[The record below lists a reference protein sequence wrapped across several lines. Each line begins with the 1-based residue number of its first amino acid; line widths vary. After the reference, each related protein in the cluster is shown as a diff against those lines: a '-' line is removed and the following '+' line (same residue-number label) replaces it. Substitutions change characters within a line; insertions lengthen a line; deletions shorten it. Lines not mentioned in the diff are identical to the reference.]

1 MSLGTTTWKKRNED
15 KLLTLLRAAKE
26 LNFYKPDII
35 HIGPGGA
42 VNFMTDLLPEGQKEN
57 WTSTEK
63 AKRIFTKAIETS
75 IRHTNLFALN
85 CPELH
90 NLLYTLADLQPNKI
104 YVFDLEK
111 KVVEAASKLSN
122 YNGFK
127 IPVQSQI
134 INIETQKINMQAEI
148 VVAYNVLNRVNNIE
162 GALKTICAVV
172 KQGGLLSINHEFD
185 AHDFQKIEKEL
196 YRKV

>member
-15 KLLTLLRAAKE
+15 KLLKLLHAAKE
-26 LNFYKPDII
+26 FNFYKPDII
-35 HIGPGGA
+35 HIGPGGG
-42 VNFMTDLLPEGQKEN
+42 VNFMMDLLPAGQKEN
-57 WTSTEK
+57 WSATDK

-75 IRHTNLFALN
+75 IRHTNLFELN

-90 NLLYTLADLQPNKI
+90 NLLYTLAELQPNKI
-104 YVFDLEK
+104 YVFDIEK

-127 IPVQSQI
+127 IPVQCQI
-134 INIETQKINMQAEI
+134 INIEKQKINMQAEI
-148 VVAYNVLNRVNNIE
+148 VVAYNVLNRVKNIE
-162 GALKTICAVV
+162 SALSTICGVV
-172 KQGGLLSINHEFD
+172 KPGGILSINHEFSSP
-185 AHDFQKIEKEL
+185 AFKKIEKEL